1 MPANTIDDIL
11 VQLESIIAESVHTN
25 SRMGYFA
32 ALYYKVT
39 AGVKAGIAKGQFENG
54 PRMEKFD
61 VLFASRY
68 LNALTAWKNKQP
80 LTASWQ
86 IAFEAVEKSSFP
98 GVTTF
103 TAGHECAY

>member
-1 MPANTIDDIL
+1 MPENTIDNIL
-11 VQLESIIAESVHTN
+11 AQLESIIAESVQTN

-54 PRMEKFD
+54 PRMDKFD

-68 LNALTAWKNKQP
+68 LDALTAWKNKQHV
-80 LTASWQ
+80 TTSWQ
-86 IAFEAVEKSSFP
+86 IAFEAVESSSFL
-98 GVTTF
+98 VLQ
-103 TAGHECAY
+103 